1 MHVKEAIVLA
11 GGLGTRLK
19 SAVADLPKC
28 MAPVDGK
35 PFLHYL
41 ITYLQQQGIERFI
54 FSLGYLAET
63 AADYIKSS
71 LPPETYVLV
80 QEPYPLG
87 TGGAIQL
94 AIQQVTSEEVWVL
107 NGDSLCNLNLSE
119 QAELHFQK
127 QATCTLGLV
136 PMEQFDRYG
145 VVTIDNNHRILGFEE
160 KKWQEQGLINA
171 GIYLLNTSTFQS
183 ILWPEKFS
191 MEMDFLQAYHQ
202 RLPFYGYVAS
212 AYFLDIGIPED
223 YQRAQKELPKYS
235 NA

>member
-1 MHVKEAIVLA
+1 LGHLA
-11 GGLGTRLK
+11 
-19 SAVADLPKC
+19 AA
-28 MAPVDGK
+28 
-35 PFLHYL
+35 
-41 ITYLQQQGIERFI
+41 
-54 FSLGYLAET
+54 
-63 AADYIKSS
+63 AADYIKAS

-94 AIQQVTSEEVWVL
+94 AMQQVKGKEVWVL

-127 QATCTLGLV
+127 QALCTLGLV
-136 PMEQFDRYG
+136 PMKQFDRYG

-160 KKWQEQGLINA
+160 KKWQEQGIINA
-171 GIYLLNTSTFQS
+171 GIYLLNKSAFQS
-183 ILWPEKFS
+183 IPWPEKFS
-191 MEMDFLQAYHQ
+191 METDFLQAYHQ

-223 YQRAQKELPKYS
+223 YQRAQQELPKYS

>member
-1 MHVKEAIVLA
+1 MRVKEAIVLA

-41 ITYLQQQGIERFI
+41 ITYLQKQGIERII
-54 FSLGYLAET
+54 FSLGYLADS
-63 AADYIKSS
+63 AANYIKAT
-71 LPPETYVLV
+71 LPPNSYVLV

-94 AIQQVTSEEVWVL
+94 AIQQVNGEEVWVL
-107 NGDSLCNLNLSE
+107 NSDSLCNLNLSE

-160 KKWQEQGLINA
+160 KKWQEQGL
-171 GIYLLNTSTFQS
+171 NTSAFQS
-183 ILWPEKFS
+183 IPWPEKFS
-191 MEMDFLQAYHQ
+191 METDFLQAYHQ
-202 RLPFYGYVAS
+202 QLPFYGFVAS

-223 YQRAQKELPKYS
+223 YQRAQQELPKYS